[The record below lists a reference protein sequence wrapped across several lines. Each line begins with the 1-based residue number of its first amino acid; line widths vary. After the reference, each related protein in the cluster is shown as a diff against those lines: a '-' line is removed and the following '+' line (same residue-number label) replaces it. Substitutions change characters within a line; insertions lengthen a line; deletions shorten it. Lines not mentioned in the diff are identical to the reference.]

1 MKKLTTKRVPRPPL
15 LFFVPLL
22 FAACT
27 KEEAAEVEQAQVV
40 VESYLSP
47 GQAIQVRLTEEV
59 PFAES
64 GSISPVDGLVVI
76 IEHDGGTDTLH
87 GSGNGTYTGPVDLA
101 AQAGSSYSLRFTFSE
116 AEVSATTTVPASPNG
131 FALSTSTLE
140 IPVIDFSSGPP
151 TSPPVFPDPI
161 TLSWNNPD
169 QAYHLVVVENMETDP
184 EPIGEEDAPR
194 RPSFR
199 IEPTTANATELSFR
213 SFSYFGSHRIILY
226 RLNADYAALY
236 LDSGSNSQNLATPQ
250 TNIVNGLG
258 IFTGINS
265 DTLMLEVVEQ

>member
-1 MKKLTTKRVPRPPL
+1 MKMLATNRVPRPLL
-15 LFFVPLL
+15 LFYFPLL

-64 GSISPVDGLVVI
+64 GSLSLVDGLVVLL
-76 IEHDGGTDTLH
+76 EHDGGTDTLQ
-87 GSGNGTYTGPVDLA
+87 GTGNGTYTSSVDLA
-101 AQAGSSYSLRFTFSE
+101 AQVGSSYSLRFTFSE
-116 AEVSATTTVPASPNG
+116 AEVRATTAVPPAPNG
-131 FALSTSTLE
+131 FALSTTTLE
-140 IPVIDFSSGPP
+140 IPVIDLSNGPP

-161 TLSWNNPD
+161 ALSWNNPD
-169 QAYHLVVVENMETDP
+169 QAYHLAVVENMETDP
-184 EPIGEEDAPR
+184 EPIGDEDTPR

-199 IEPTTANATELSFR
+199 LEPTTANTSELSFR
-213 SFSYFGSHRIILY
+213 SFSYFGTHRIILY

-236 LDSGSNSQNLATPQ
+236 LDNGSNSQNLATPQ

-265 DTLMLEVVEQ
+265 DTLLLEVVEQ